1 MRYADFEWVFV
12 DMGSTF
18 VDESLCIEKRIT
30 DTIASSLITK
40 AEFEAVMRRLR
51 AKTWTHISP
60 HAHILA

>member
-30 DTIASSLITK
+30 DTIVSSSITK
-40 AEFEAVMRRLR
+40 AEFEAVMR